1 MIAPTKSVFP
11 PPPSPN
17 SPIPERTEVVIVGA
31 GLTGL
36 SVAQRLK
43 ATGVEAV
50 VVDARPTPGAGMA
63 TRGTGVASIQLL
75 DPPFRLIEA
84 VGLQRATEIVRF
96 SAEGVAEWGPSLKP
110 TGVAYAAKGPQ
121 ESGEVERNLAAM
133 ARLGMDARPWS
144 SPSASGLSPGWIQP
158 DGGTIDLQAEVSR
171 LAQGLAICTGCRVV
185 DVGEDGFD
193 ASVHLSNGSKIRCDL
208 VVMTGGAHV
217 TPWAADKFYTVR
229 HQALATEP
237 VSRIANA
244 PIYIQYGYTGVRQLA
259 DGAVMVSG
267 CRWATPHLEVGET
280 DDTIVNQ
287 KVHRSLLGFLHRH
300 WPELASATISH
311 QWSGIMTFSCDGLP
325 IIGPL
330 PGRPRL
336 IACGGFGTHSASLAL
351 RAARAVVE
359 GIETGRPAG
368 VPDCFAS
375 QRFG

>member
-1 MIAPTKSVFP
+1 MIASTQSVYT
-11 PPPSPN
+11 PPSTPS
-17 SPIPERTEVVIVGA
+17 SPIPARTEVVVLGA

-36 SVAQRLK
+36 SIAQRLR
-43 ATGVEAV
+43 AIGVDTV
-50 VVDARPTPGAGMA
+50 VVDARPEIGAGMA

-84 VGLQRATEIVRF
+84 VGLDRATEIVRF
-96 SAEGVAEWGPSLKP
+96 SAEGVAEWGSNLQQ
-110 TGVAYAAKGPQ
+110 TGVAYATKGSQ
-121 ESGEVERNLAAM
+121 ESGEVARNLAAM
-133 ARLGMDARPWS
+133 EQLGVAARPWS
-144 SPSASGLSPGWIQP
+144 SETASGLSAGWIQP
-158 DGGTIDLQAEVSR
+158 DGGTIDLQTEVAR
-171 LAQGLAICTGCRVV
+171 LARGLTICTECRVV
-185 DVGEDGFD
+185 DVGEEGFD
-193 ASVHLSNGSKIRCDL
+193 ASVRLLNGSRIRCDL

-237 VSRIANA
+237 VGRIADA
-244 PIYIQYGYTGVRQLA
+244 PIYIQYGYTGVRQLP
-259 DGAVMVSG
+259 DGAVMISG

-280 DDTIVNQ
+280 DDTVVNQ
-287 KVHRSLLGFLHRH
+287 KVHHSLKGFLHRH
-300 WPELASATISH
+300 WPELTDAAISH

-330 PGRPRL
+330 PGRPRV
-336 IACGGFGTHSASLAL
+336 IACGGFGAHSASLSL

-368 VPDCFAS
+368 MPDCFSS